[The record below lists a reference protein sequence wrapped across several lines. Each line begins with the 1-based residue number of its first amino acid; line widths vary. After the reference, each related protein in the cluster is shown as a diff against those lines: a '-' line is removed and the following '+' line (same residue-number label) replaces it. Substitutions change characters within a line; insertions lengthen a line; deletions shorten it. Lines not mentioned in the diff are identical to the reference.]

1 MSFLPGNFV
10 IYPAP
15 LREYHILLNA
25 APSSTYPSRP
35 IM

>member
-1 MSFLPGNFV
+1 LPGNFV

-15 LREYHILLNA
+15 LREYHILPNA
-25 APSSTYPSRP
+25 IPAGSCPSHS